1 MINKELEKIMK
12 NTSLLMKRKLLNLL
26 IAVLFGYSL
35 YFLYLFVKLLIT
47 IYENRERVQFNMSI
61 AKQLIIELVMIVL
74 TASFGY
80 IIYRIKQNIK
90 K

>member
-1 MINKELEKIMK
+1 MK

>member
-1 MINKELEKIMK
+1 
-12 NTSLLMKRKLLNLL
+12 MKRKLLNLL

-35 YFLYLFVKLLIT
+35 YFLYLLVKLLIT
-47 IYENRERVQFNMSI
+47 LYENRDRVQFNMSI
-61 AKQLIIELVMIVL
+61 AKQLVIELVMIVL

-80 IIYRIKQNIK
+80 IIFRIRQNIK